1 MRAGIASRA
10 VEHPF
15 DLTKVRLQSQP
26 LDRPA
31 RYTGPWDCIVQ
42 TYRTEGVRAF
52 WRVRGIPY
60 AHDFPLPE
68 S

>member
-1 MRAGIASRA
+1 M
-10 VEHPF
+10 EHPF

-42 TYRTEGVRAF
+42 TYRAEGVRAF
-52 WRVRGIPY
+52 WRVS
-60 AHDFPLPE
+60 LPHCLTLGLPPVQ
-68 S
+68 SGN